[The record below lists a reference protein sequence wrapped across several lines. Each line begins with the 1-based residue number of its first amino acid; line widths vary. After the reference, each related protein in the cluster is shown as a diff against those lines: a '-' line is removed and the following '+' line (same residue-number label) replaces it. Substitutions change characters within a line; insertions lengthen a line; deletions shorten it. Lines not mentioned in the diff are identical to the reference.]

1 MFLGGGE
8 KVKVEIEEGREDIAW
23 KSEWQKHTKVHDDT
37 YDEHGRMLISHAF
50 SIRNDYHIICLLF
63 VSLIFLIFLFKYCTL
78 DDKLMGV
85 N

>member
-23 KSEWQKHTKVHDDT
+23 KSDEWQKHTKVHDDT

-50 SIRNDYHIICLLF
+50 FN
-63 VSLIFLIFLFKYCTL
+63 
-78 DDKLMGV
+78 
-85 N
+85 